1 MYMYVNN
8 VWLYGEVKAYN
19 TYTHIF
25 NTRKQKK
32 KFLNY
37 HFTYANLYFTF
48 VDFNKD
54 IIYVPKVLFIIQ
66 CDFLFLK

>member
-1 MYMYVNN
+1 METDT
-8 VWLYGEVKAYN
+8 LH
-19 TYTHIF
+19 TYIKYAQT
-25 NTRKQKK
+25 KK

-54 IIYVPKVLFIIQ
+54 IYLR
-66 CDFLFLK
+66 CSL